1 VRNGTRGS
9 ADHVGGLHQYN
20 ARAML
25 GSLPQIRL
33 HNSLTRRTEPFE
45 PLEPGKV
52 SVYTCGSTV
61 YKYAH
66 IGNLRTYLFGD
77 LLHRALEYLGHEV
90 RYVKNITDVG
100 HMRDDQLDSAGPDK
114 IELAAETEGKTPA
127 EIADFYTD
135 AWLAD
140 EALINIVPVDVMP
153 KATEHIGEMIDL
165 TRTLLDRGL
174 AYEVNGTVYYDVSEF
189 PAYGQLSGQRV
200 EQLRAGHRVDVEHD
214 KRDPEDFA
222 LWKRAEARRSMKWP
236 SPWGDGFPGWHIEC
250 SAMSLKHLGERFDI
264 HTGGIDLKFPHHE
277 DEIAQ
282 SEGALAHRVVS
293 VWLHGEFLTLEDAKM
308 AKSAGNVI
316 RVADL
321 PQKGF
326 EPLAFRYLALTAHYR
341 SKLDFTADAM
351 HAATSGLA
359 RLRRAAAADD
369 GAGVDLT
376 AEPMATLRARF
387 ADAVADDLAMPKAL
401 AVAHEVASHADLD
414 HSQRRALLLDF
425 DRVLGL
431 SLGAPAAEE
440 APLPAGAAD
449 LLERRAAARAAR
461 DWATADA
468 VRAQLAAMGV
478 EVRDTEHGQETSVRS
493 VVPAGSAKR

>member
-1 VRNGTRGS
+1 MP
-9 ADHVGGLHQYN
+9 D
-20 ARAML
+20 
-25 GSLPQIRL
+25 SLPQVRL
-33 HNSLTRRTEPFE
+33 HNSLTRGTE
-45 PLEPGKV
+45 PLEPISPGRV
-52 SVYTCGSTV
+52 TVYTCGSTV

-77 LLHRALEYLGHEV
+77 VLHRTLEYLGYEV
-90 RYVKNITDVG
+90 RYVKNVTDVG
-100 HMRDDQLDSAGPDK
+100 HMRDDQLDALGPDK

-127 EIADFYTD
+127 EIAEFYTD

-140 EALINIVPVDVMP
+140 EALINILPVDVLP
-153 KATEHIGEMIDL
+153 KATDHIDEMIAMSQ
-165 TRTLLDRGL
+165 TLLDNGF
-174 AYEVNGTVYYDVSEF
+174 AYEVDGTLYYDVSQF

-222 LWKRAEARRSMKWP
+222 LWKRAEGRRSMKWP

-282 SEGALAHRVVS
+282 SEGALGHRVVS
-293 VWLHGEFLTLEDAKM
+293 VWLHGEFLTLDDAKM

-316 RVADL
+316 RVSDL
-321 PQKGF
+321 PDKGF

-359 RLRRAAAADD
+359 RLRRAAAAEN
-369 GAGVDLT
+369 GAAVDL
-376 AEPMATLRARF
+376 AVEPLASIRARF
-387 ADAVADDLAMPKAL
+387 AEAVADDLATPRAL

-414 HSQRRALLLDF
+414 PTQRRVLLLDF

-431 SLGAPAAEE
+431 SLGEPVVDD
-440 APLPAGAAD
+440 APLPAGAAE
-449 LLERRAAARAAR
+449 LLERRASARQAR
-461 DWATADA
+461 DFATADA
-468 VRAQLAAMGV
+468 LRDELASLGV
-478 EVRDTEHGQETSVRS
+478 EVRDTPEGQVTGVRG
-493 VVPAGSAKR
+493 PATTA